1 MKHCPQCNLDF
12 PDGYKFCGS
21 CGGAVSDSRR
31 CPGCGELVEGKWPFC
46 TNCGSQLSSDSA
58 IPQTSTVKTPEPAET
73 TAALPPP
80 VPTSRTP
87 PPPTLTLPSPEDPTA
102 TDRQRSEKSVPQEWY
117 SAADLFDETTAT
129 RPAPPIPQPD
139 LVPKTMAATAQ
150 VTAPPQAKDQKS
162 APALTMLS
170 AYGEPEAP
178 YQFRWWHGAILGL
191 FVLLLLGGLGFG
203 GWYWWSHRGSV
214 AQNTPPA
221 DTNTSSPPENTLPSR
236 SAPST
241 STAAPG
247 QTTTSRSADEEIKRL
262 RERRTGAKPSESGE
276 IIAAFE
282 DAEKKYPNDYR
293 FPYERAKLSIKGVTS
308 HHEAFSALSMAAEK
322 AIDNG
327 KAQEM
332 FDSLMADKDGDFY
345 KVSRGHQEWQA
356 LVQALNNKDKRS
368 LSELR
373 D

>member
-21 CGGAVSDSRR
+21 CGGAASDSRR

-46 TNCGSQLSSDSA
+46 TNCGSQLSPEIAS
-58 IPQTSTVKTPEPAET
+58 PQTSTVKTPEPAET
-73 TAALPPP
+73 TAALPHP
-80 VPTSRTP
+80 VPTSSTP

-102 TDRQRSEKSVPQEWY
+102 TNRQRSEKSVPQEWY
-117 SAADLFDETTAT
+117 SAADIYDETTAT
-129 RPAPPIPQPD
+129 RPAPPIPQQD
-139 LVPKTMAATAQ
+139 LIPKTMAPTAQ

-170 AYGEPEAP
+170 AYGKPEAP

-203 GWYWWSHRGSV
+203 GWYWWSHRASV
-214 AQNTPPA
+214 MQSASPTDSNVPA
-221 DTNTSSPPENTLPSR
+221 AADSSS
-236 SAPST
+236 SASSAT
-241 STAAPG
+241 TTAA
-247 QTTTSRSADEEIKRL
+247 QVTTNGGAEEEWKRL
-262 RERRTGAKPSESGE
+262 REKRIGAKPSESSE
-276 IIAAFE
+276 IIAAFK

-293 FPYERAKLSIKGVTS
+293 FPYERAKLSIEGITT
-308 HHEAFSALSMAAEK
+308 HHEAFGALALAADK

-332 FDSLMADKDGDFY
+332 LDSLTAEKEVDFY
-345 KVSRGHQEWQA
+345 KLSRGHQEWQVLIHA
-356 LVQALNNKDKRS
+356 LSNKDKRV
-368 LSELR
+368 LNELR
-373 D
+373 H